1 MTTSNNKI
9 LTYNELMELAKEF
22 YNEGG
27 DGIYECW
34 DECTYNYYVQEFGP
48 ITVETAFVL
57 FGVDADHRAWAQ
69 QTNI

>member
-27 DGIYECW
+27 DGICECW